1 MNCKYLSAGLR
12 NRAVDYGIQEKF
24 HCAGGVHFSD
34 AYGWLMNYSVL
45 RIASEMGIAEGT
57 VRSLIKKVYAKTKI
71 SNKGQF
77 MRVFGSSV

>member
-1 MNCKYLSAGLR
+1 
-12 NRAVDYGIQEKF
+12 
-24 HCAGGVHFSD
+24 
-34 AYGWLMNYSVL
+34 MNYSVL